1 MQSAGG
7 AGILETFFNSVQSVS
22 IILLLTAVGYF
33 CAAKGWLG
41 SSEKKFIS
49 KLLMNLAIPIMCIY
63 SLRSRLTVDLLRDA
77 GIMLLVPLI
86 CVLGSFVL
94 SYFAG
99 KLLHLPRRT
108 MGVFMM
114 MCGLSNTLFIGY
126 PMCTEIFGDRSTP
139 YVMMYYL
146 VSSCFTQLLGLML
159 VRWSGGTGGFS
170 WRVLLNF
177 LKAPTIVGIFIA
189 ILLVVFDINPPALFM
204 SFGKYMNQIV
214 TPLALMVTGEI
225 IYSIGLHSL
234 RVDKLMSVLFLF
246 RFLVAP
252 ALCLFLCRIFSIN
265 DFATSVFVVQAA
277 MPVVTQTVVAAAE
290 YGADEACAAQGAAL
304 TTILSFVVIPGLTLV
319 LS

>member
-1 MQSAGG
+1 M
-7 AGILETFFNSVQSVS
+7 ETFLNSIQSVA

-41 SSEKKFIS
+41 SSEKRFIS
-49 KLLMNLAIPIMCIY
+49 KLLMNLAIPAMCIY

-86 CVLGSFVL
+86 CVLGSFAL

-99 KLLHLPRRT
+99 KLLRLPRRT
-108 MGVFMM
+108 FGVFMM

-126 PMCTEIFGDRSTP
+126 PMCTEIFGDSSTP
-139 YVMMYYL
+139 YVMVYYL
-146 VSSCFTQLLGLML
+146 VSTCFTQSLGLSL

-170 WRVLLNF
+170 WKTFLNF
-177 LKAPTIVGIFIA
+177 FKTPSVVGIFIA
-189 ILLVVFDINPPALFM
+189 IMLVVFDITPPDLLM

-214 TPLALMVTGEI
+214 TPLALLVTGEI
-225 IYSIGLHSL
+225 IYSIGLRNL
-234 RVDKLMSVLFLF
+234 RADKTMCVLFLF
-246 RFLVAP
+246 RFLIAP
-252 ALCLFLCRIFSIN
+252 ALCLFLCLIFSIN
-265 DFATSVFVVQAA
+265 DFAASVFVIQAA

-304 TTILSFVVIPGLTLV
+304 TTILSFVAIPVLTLV